1 MERRQPTEI
10 NSGLPDDEWDFY
22 SSLPSPLA
30 YENKVKRVWVNGTF
44 DILHRGHFELLKF
57 ASELGKVRLGID
69 YDNTVS
75 ELKGPTRPVNV
86 WEDRSFVMSMIKGV
100 DSVVGFATHQD
111 LENSIKNWNPDII
124 VVGADYRGKDVIGS
138 QYSSEVVFFD
148 RIPNYSSTKIINYGK
163 DSNNW

>member
-30 YENKVKRVWVNGTF
+30 YENKVKTVWVNGTF

-57 ASELGKVRLGID
+57 ASELGKVRVGID
-69 YDNTVS
+69 YDNRVS

-124 VVGADYRGKDVIGS
+124 VVGSDYKGKDVIGS
-138 QYSSEVVFFD
+138 QYCKEVVFFE

>member
-1 MERRQPTEI
+1 MEGRQSTKNL
-10 NSGLPDDEWDFY
+10 NSLPDDEWDFY

-30 YENKVKRVWVNGTF
+30 YEKKTKKVWVNWAFGV
-44 DILHRGHFELLKF
+44 LHRGHFELLKF
-57 ASELGKVRLGID
+57 ASTLGKVRVGID
-69 YDNTVS
+69 YDNRVS

-100 DSVVGFATHQD
+100 DSVVGFATQED

-124 VVGADYRGKDVIGS
+124 VVGSDYRGKDVIGS
-138 QYSSEVVFFD
+138 QYSREVVFFD